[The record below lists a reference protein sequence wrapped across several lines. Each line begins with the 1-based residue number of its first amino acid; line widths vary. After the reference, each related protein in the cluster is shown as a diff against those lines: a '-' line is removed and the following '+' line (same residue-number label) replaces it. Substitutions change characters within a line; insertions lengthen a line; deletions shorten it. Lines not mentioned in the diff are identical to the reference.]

1 MTLDD
6 FISSGGATVWH
17 FAPRGTASAHMWG
30 FEGVLGGNQFF
41 AQMLQRIWLGAAIVL
56 MAMFFADCARLLLG
70 GRLESEWKLT
80 VFRFLFAACLLAA
93 YPQVAHAPAEV
104 ADAVM
109 YQIADDASCN
119 TALFTMMTVAEKGML
134 ATFNPTGADGVSL
147 GKQSDKGFVQ
157 GLAYTAFFLIWWIL
171 PMAMAGILMGFYL
184 VGPYCLAF
192 MAFRPLFGIAGM
204 WAKMFC
210 GMFLAYVML
219 CIAFFLLLSSQV
231 TLAASASNAASD
243 PFTTIAFSLAGL
255 LVACSMPSFAVR
267 LLGGRMSFL
276 PGRR

>member
-1 MTLDD
+1 MNLAD
-6 FISSGGATVWH
+6 FVQSGGASVWH
-17 FAPRGTASAHMWG
+17 FAPRGTAAAHMWAV
-30 FEGVLGGNQFF
+30 EALLGGNKFF
-41 AQMLQRIWLGAAIVL
+41 GQMLERVWLGAGIVL
-56 MAMFFADCARLLLG
+56 MAMFLADCARLYLS
-70 GRLESEWKLT
+70 GRLETDWKTT
-80 VFRFLFAACLLAA
+80 VFRFLLAA
-93 YPQVAHAPAEV
+93 SLLGTYTWVANSPAEV
-104 ADAVM
+104 ADALM
-109 YQIADDASCN
+109 SQIADDASCN
-119 TALFTMMTVAEKGML
+119 DAFFTMMTVAEKGML

-171 PMAMAGILMGFYL
+171 PVAMAGILMGLYL

-192 MAFRPLFGIAGM
+192 MAFKPLFGIAGM

-231 TLAASASNAASD
+231 TLAASTSNSIAD
-243 PFTTIAFSLAGL
+243 PFTTIAFSLAGF

-267 LLGGRMSFL
+267 LLGGRMSFI